1 MDKGIINITKEAEMK
16 EGDKV
21 RLKGRKRTATIIAML
36 DDIKGGVR
44 LNKRLGGYQ
53 YWNIADLERVN

>member
-1 MDKGIINITKEAEMK
+1 MK